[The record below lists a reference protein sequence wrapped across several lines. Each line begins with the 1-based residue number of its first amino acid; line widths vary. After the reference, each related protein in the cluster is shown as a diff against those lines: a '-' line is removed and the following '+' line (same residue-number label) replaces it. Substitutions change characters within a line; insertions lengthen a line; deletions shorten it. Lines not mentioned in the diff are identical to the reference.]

1 MEDLQDKIIELMDL
15 FDGEVTTADKI
26 DVPKPREDVQ
36 TIEAIN
42 RFMRDNPPGMA
53 DGGMLVQPS
62 ADGSRPGYAKA
73 RYDDSRSNIKVG
85 DELGK
90 GISQRKID
98 KYTRTGFPKYIS
110 SAGIKKKGESNTLT
124 TDSLEEAI
132 EAKKTLVEKRGGL
145 DKRKRLEG
153 SYEVLSEDPLF
164 EKFFKEQIES
174 NQQIKKAM
182 KANNLTKSNSLKEIF
197 NALSEEATKSANL
210 IRAGKKNPSGVSGSA
225 VGNLQRT
232 FNKVFK
238 PKQKNIGKLT
248 TNDLIK
254 KLDDVGIKTTNNMI
268 RQYVRYGDP
277 NYKPTE
283 YPVGTQAYLNE
294 QQKLRS
300 GKSFVNTLKDL
311 GINVERFKAD
321 PNRPS
326 RAKPG
331 NIQRTPIRLM
341 FDMSE
346 SQFKNLA
353 QSNFFQEDPTYGTL
367 LDKFTS
373 QSKKSDEYKLN
384 LYRKDSE
391 NIMLL
396 KRNLNKTIDSL
407 SDTELINFIE
417 NNPKL
422 KNLVTSYFDSAT
434 GEIKNYKTLDEVSNL
449 RDKIRFERDHIRG
462 RSTVKYDPAT
472 KKIMDGLDL
481 EYPKNLYIV
490 PRGVNNA
497 TKRTVENYV
506 ALNPNEKTKIKKI
519 DKWFKDNDLTYYDRN
534 NNKYRGATPKIT
546 NTDLSHLGLTNEQV
560 LLSDKVNPK
569 TGELVIEKGPVLL
582 ERIKERNKFLGNLVA
597 NSKLPKCSGEFKAEG
612 GRIGFKFSDECIRD
626 GLNETKKKAAAGDK
640 KAARQLVETAE
651 AASKGG
657 RLLKNILGPGA
668 ILGEALFEGAL
679 IGNRLL
685 EGKPLK
691 QAWAESYLSYLDPRK
706 YSGELDPTLL
716 QREQM
721 LESTADKDILRSGF
735 AAQDQ
740 LSAFNKALQDREIA
754 KARGRTDQY
763 NVAAADAREQ
773 GRFADQSADIIS
785 SEAFKDASNIAQ
797 EYIQGQQGQRMFPY
811 NQFKQSIGKFESGE
825 DRDYR
830 RRKEQEMKNLYTQYS
845 DKELMDML
853 STSKP
858 LQDAGISPQD
868 YLNMTAGTERITP
881 AVTSTMSGL
890 DVLRTGLQEQEAL
903 NRIAEA
909 GGVANLATGG
919 RAGFMAG
926 TIPGGYGK
934 QANRYLKEI
943 ESDMHKGYQ
952 YYKKH
957 GGKKKFK
964 DYMRESMS
972 RYFAD
977 GGIAGLSGGV
987 KSGPPPESGPNP
999 QGLQGLL
1006 NRVKKI

>member
-15 FDGEVTTADKI
+15 FDDEQVTTADKI

-668 ILGEALFEGAL
+668 ILGEAVYEGAV
-679 IGNRLL
+679 IGNKVL
-685 EGKPLK
+685 GGTP
-691 QAWAESYLSYLDPRK
+691 ADIAYAESYLSYLDPRK
-706 YSGELDPTLL
+706 YSGQLDPLKMR
-716 QREQM
+716 REDM
-721 LESTADKDILRSGF
+721 TTREIEDADGNIKTIDGPNANILRSGF

-740 LSAFNKALQDREIA
+740 LSAFNKALLDRDIA
-754 KARGRTDQY
+754 KARRRTDQY
-763 NVAAADAREQ
+763 LPAAADAREQ

-785 SEAFKDASNIAQ
+785 SEAFKDASKMAQ
-797 EYIQGQQGQRMFPY
+797 EYIQGQEGQRMFPY

-825 DRDYR
+825 AKDFR
-830 RRKEQEMKNLYTQYS
+830 RRKEKEMKNLYTQYS
-845 DKELMDML
+845 DDEIRSFLKQSLGTND
-853 STSKP
+853 
-858 LQDAGISPQD
+858 DALID
-868 YLNMTAGTERITP
+868 KYLDLTGVTERITP
-881 AVTSTMSGL
+881 AVTRTLSGL
-890 DVLRTGLQEQEAL
+890 DKIR
-903 NRIAEA
+903 
-909 GGVANLATGG
+909 
-919 RAGFMAG
+919 
-926 TIPGGYGK
+926 
-934 QANRYLKEI
+934 
-943 ESDMHKGYQ
+943 SDMQEYEAMQ
-952 YYKKH
+952 NLM
-957 GGKKKFK
+957 GGAAN
-964 DYMRESMS
+964 
-972 RYFAD
+972 FAG
-977 GGIAGLSGGV
+977 GGIAKMAGV
-987 KSGPPPESGPNP
+987 DQGPPPESGPNS

-1006 NRVKKI
+1006 NRVKNT

>member
-15 FDGEVTTADKI
+15 FDDEQVTTADKI
-26 DVPKPREDVQ
+26 DRPERALEKQ
-36 TIEAIN
+36 AIDD
-42 RFMRDNPPGMA
+42 FMDRNPMM

-90 GISQRKID
+90 GIQQRKID

-210 IRAGKKNPSGVSGSA
+210 TRAGKKNPSGVSGSA
-225 VGNLQRT
+225 VSNLQRT

-277 NYKPTE
+277 NYKPVE
-283 YPVGTQAYLNE
+283 YPVGTQDYIGE
-294 QQKLRS
+294 QTRIRA
-300 GKSFVNTLKDL
+300 GKSFMNTLKDL
-311 GINVERFKAD
+311 GINVERVKAD

-331 NIQRTPIRLM
+331 NTQRTPIRLM

-407 SDTELINFIE
+407 SDTELKNFIE

-422 KNLVTSYFDSAT
+422 KNLVTSYFDSET

-472 KKIMDGLDL
+472 KKIMDGLDI

-657 RLLKNILGPGA
+657 RLLKNVLGPGA

-740 LSAFNKALQDREIA
+740 LSAFNKALQDRELA

-811 NQFKQSIGKFESGE
+811 NQFKQSIGRFESGE
-825 DRDYR
+825 AKDFR
-830 RRKEQEMKNLYTQYS
+830 RRKEKEMKNLYEQYS
-845 DKELMDML
+845 DDEIRSFLKQSLGTNDDKLIDKYLEL
-853 STSKP
+853 TGVTK
-858 LQDAGISPQD
+858 
-868 YLNMTAGTERITP
+868 RITP
-881 AVTSTMSGL
+881 AVTTTLSGL
-890 DVLRTGLQEQEAL
+890 DVLRTGDQIQQSLQ
-903 NRIAEA
+903 RIADA
-909 GGVANLATGG
+909 GGVANLAG
-919 RAGFMAG
+919 
-926 TIPGGYGK
+926 
-934 QANRYLKEI
+934 
-943 ESDMHKGYQ
+943 
-952 YYKKH
+952 
-957 GGKKKFK
+957 
-964 DYMRESMS
+964 
-972 RYFAD
+972 
-977 GGIAGLSGGV
+977 GGIAKLAGV
-987 KSGPPPESGPNP
+987 DQGPPPESGPNS
-999 QGLQGLL
+999 QGLQGLMK
-1006 NRVKKI
+1006 RVKNI